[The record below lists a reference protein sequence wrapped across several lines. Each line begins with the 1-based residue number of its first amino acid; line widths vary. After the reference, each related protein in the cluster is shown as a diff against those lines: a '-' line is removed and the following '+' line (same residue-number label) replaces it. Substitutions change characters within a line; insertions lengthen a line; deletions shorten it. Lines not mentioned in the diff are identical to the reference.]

1 MTDKVNMG
9 VNAYLDGELGPEEA
23 AQIEEELDADPEA
36 RALFDAFFLQKAQL
50 SEAVDALDN
59 QPQSFETARLER
71 RLATAIHQRSTP
83 QNYGVAF
90 GTLTR
95 MTRIGSQIAAA
106 FAFLAFGWWGH
117 ATLSPQASGM
127 PEYVAEALGAH
138 LVFAEDRLYPAE
150 FTGDAIDDATEWF
163 SEKIGVPITAPNLS
177 EHGMILI
184 GSRLLGTREG
194 PLAQFIYENT
204 NGGRYSLTLSR
215 HLANQPV
222 LAFRITEYPNG
233 SVGYWSS
240 SNVDFALVGDSDVS
254 LIQTVAQNLGADN

>member
-1 MTDKVNMG
+1 MTDKINMG

-23 AQIEEELDADPEA
+23 AQIEAELDADPEA
-36 RALFDAFFLQKAQL
+36 RAQFDAFFLQKAQL
-50 SEAVDALDN
+50 SEAVDALDD
-59 QPQSFETARLER
+59 QPHSFETARLER

-90 GTLTR
+90 GSL
-95 MTRIGSQIAAA
+95 TRIGSQIVAAC
-106 FAFLAFGWWGH
+106 AFLALGWWGH

-138 LVFAEDRLYPAE
+138 LIFAEDMLYPAE
-150 FTGDAIDDATEWF
+150 FTGDAVDGATEWF
-163 SEKIGVPITAPNLS
+163 SEKIGVPIAAPNLS

-215 HLANQPV
+215 HLADKPV
-222 LAFRITEYPNG
+222 LAFQMTEYPNG
-233 SVGYWSS
+233 LVGYWSS
-240 SNVDFALVGDSDVS
+240 SNIDFALVGDSDMS
-254 LIQTVAQNLGADN
+254 LIQAMAQNLGASD